1 MLIDRLHQ
9 FFESLAQDDTPSVKT
24 DKNDPQVAATALFH
38 HLIEADGET
47 AESET
52 QRLKEILSSEFDI
65 SVDEAVALYQA
76 GQAADKDA
84 VDLYSFTSVL
94 KVKLDEEQK
103 VDLVEILWDL
113 AYADGHRHEL
123 EDHVIWRIS
132 DLLGVSARERVL
144 ARQRIEAERNK
155 SS

>member
-1 MLIDRLHQ
+1 MLIDRLRE
-9 FFESLAQDDTPSVKT
+9 FFESITHDDEANFKT
-24 DKNDPQVAATALFH
+24 DKNDPQVAAAALFH
-38 HLIEADGET
+38 HLIEADGV
-47 AESET
+47 AVDSEK

-65 SVDEAVALYQA
+65 SVDEAILLYRA

-94 KVKLDEEQK
+94 KIKLNEQQK
-103 VDLVEILWDL
+103 IDLVEILWDL

-132 DLLGVSARERVL
+132 DLLGVSSRERVL
-144 ARQRIEAERNK
+144 ARQRIEAEHK
-155 SS
+155 